1 MLVILVK
8 YLIDSYAWIEY
19 FMGSKAGEKV
29 KPIIEGL
36 EEKLTPTI
44 CLAELYA
51 KTLKVENKEL
61 AEKQRTFVKER
72 SALVPLDETIAIKS
86 TETDVAVKKKIE
98 GWGLADSIVYAT
110 GMLKEARII
119 TGDAHFKNLKHVIF
133 IK

>member
-1 MLVILVK
+1 MK

-19 FMGSKAGEKV
+19 FMGSEAGEKV

-44 CLAELYA
+44 CLAEVYA
-51 KTLKVENKEL
+51 KTLKAESMEL
-61 AEKQRTFVKER
+61 AENQRTFIKER
-72 SALVPLDETIAIKS
+72 SALTPLDEATAIKS
-86 TETDVAVKKKIE
+86 AEIDITMKKKIK

-110 GMLKEARII
+110 GLIKGAEIV
-119 TGDAHFKNLKHVIF
+119 TGDAHFKNLKNVIF